1 MFEILDIFLRT
12 RTRTNKIRY
21 KPGTSHA
28 ATVNNIHGRLKLL
41 NFTQLNRAIKDLEEI
56 GEFTKT
62 KYYIHD
68 LQMLLQDEGPPD
80 EIGHIW
86 VIDPG
91 ELQKSKGK
99 NQVYKLLKL
108 CRSLK
113 RLRTKSIVRFMKV
126 DPSEEEKKKE

>member
-1 MFEILDIFLRT
+1 MT
-12 RTRTNKIRY
+12 APY

-28 ATVNNIHGRLKLL
+28 ATVNNIRGRLKLL

-56 GEFTKT
+56 GEFTKN

-108 CRSLK
+108 CKTLK
-113 RLRTKSIVRFMKV
+113 RLRTKSIVRFMTPLVSCDDK
-126 DPSEEEKKKE
+126 EKKEDD

>member
-1 MFEILDIFLRT
+1 M
-12 RTRTNKIRY
+12 
-21 KPGTSHA
+21 
-28 ATVNNIHGRLKLL
+28 NNIHGRLKLL

-62 KYYIHD
+62 KYYAHD
-68 LQMLLQDEGPPD
+68 LQMLLQDEGPPE

-113 RLRTKSIVRFMKV
+113 RLRTKSIVRFMKPPS
-126 DPSEEEKKKE
+126 DERRRRRRSEEIKIMFFLEEE

>member
-1 MFEILDIFLRT
+1 M
-12 RTRTNKIRY
+12 
-21 KPGTSHA
+21 
-28 ATVNNIHGRLKLL
+28 NNIHGRLKLL

-68 LQMLLQDEGPPD
+68 LQMLLQDEGPPE

-113 RLRTKSIVRFMKV
+113 RLRTKSIVRFMKPPK
-126 DPSEEEKKKE
+126 DDEKEEKTKKWEELQPENIFLES